1 MRTFN
6 AYLDRTHNGAPPAH
20 LVIFNEDASMRD
32 PRATMDSHIHQY
44 EMEHH
49 GQNISAYEEEWLDD
63 PWIRVLINGMERL
76 QFDFDQVRD
85 QAVNGI
91 ASYIQNLGN
100 HAQIAIFFAN
110 PAIVNPKPALDNAV
124 DIFVNGRSYN
134 AFIDITKYPY
144 VRIVIIGLNNLPY
157 YEVIHG

>member
-76 QFDFDQVRD
+76 QFDFGQVVD
-85 QAVNGI
+85 GI
-91 ASYIQNLGN
+91 ASYIQDLEN
-100 HAQIAIFFAN
+100 HAQIAILFAN

-124 DIFVNGRSYN
+124 DVFVNGRAYN
-134 AFIDITKYPY
+134 AFVDVTKYPY

-157 YEVIHG
+157 EVIHG